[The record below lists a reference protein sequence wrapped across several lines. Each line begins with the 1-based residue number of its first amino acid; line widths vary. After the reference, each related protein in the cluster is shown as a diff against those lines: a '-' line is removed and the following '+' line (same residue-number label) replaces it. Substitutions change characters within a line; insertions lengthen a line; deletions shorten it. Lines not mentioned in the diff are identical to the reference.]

1 MTTLEAFLKKKGSV
15 LQYNDCLLLFTYLS
29 NQMVALEK
37 NNQMI
42 PFFSLKNIV
51 NIDDNWTFINNEK
64 IFNID
69 DDTISPDKNDFT
81 VPEKLITHKSGWYSL
96 ASIIAFC
103 LTNKR
108 EHTSS
113 EILSTLKPIY
123 ATKLYWALER
133 LLKDDPNERVLLMI

>member
-1 MTTLEAFLKKKGSV
+1 MTLKDFLKKNHYQ
-15 LQYNDCLLLFTYLS
+15 LNYNDCLILFTYLVD
-29 NQMVALEK
+29 QIRTLKEK
-37 NNQMI
+37 NKII
-42 PFFSLKNIV
+42 PFFSIENIV
-51 NIDDNWTFINNEK
+51 KINDAWKFNNQNK

-69 DDTISPDKNDFT
+69 DNTIFPDKNDFT
-81 VPEKLITHKSGWYSL
+81 PPEENYTYKSGLYSL
-96 ASIIAFC
+96 ACLITFC

-123 ATKLYWALER
+123 ATKLYWALKR